1 MAGESTMMALDFP
14 VGGLV
19 YVQTENGSF
28 VPLGSLE
35 KDGLD
40 RDSLMQIAER
50 DKGVENEK
58 TT

>member
-1 MAGESTMMALDFP
+1 MMALDFP